1 MVLAY
6 AVLAAAAPAFP
17 DTLTYR
23 DGRVVGCIVE
33 EETEAAVTVTLHGQ
47 RVEIPRSMIA
57 STAKASP
64 VDNQSLRASWDSR
77 RRASRDARAEPAVPA
92 PPATGAP
99 GAVQAAAPSRI
110 PVEAP
115 PPAPV
120 ARGVPKDAAVKGMRQ
135 PPPPDRKHDLRWKGE
150 VRNAVRGKRVLVGMT
165 EKEVCSAW
173 GWPERTHPVH
183 GVDVSSDR
191 WTYRREGEG
200 LVDIYFKNGV
210 VTNVSR

>member
-1 MVLAY
+1 MTLAY

-33 EETEAAVTVTLHGQ
+33 EETGAAVTVTLHGQ

-64 VDNQSLRASWDSR
+64 GENQALRAAWDSR
-77 RRASRDARAEPAVPA
+77 RRASRDARTEPVAPA
-92 PPATGAP
+92 PPAAGAS
-99 GAVQAAAPSRI
+99 GAVQAAAQSRI

-115 PPAPV
+115 PPA
-120 ARGVPKDAAVKGMRQ
+120 KDAAVKGMRK
-135 PPPPDRKHDLRWKGE
+135 PSPPDRQHDLRWKGE
-150 VRNAVRGKRVLVGMT
+150 VRNAVREKRVLVGMT
-165 EKEVCSAW
+165 ERDVSSAW
-173 GWPERTHPVH
+173 GWPERTHPVR
-183 GVDVSSDR
+183 GVDVYSDR

-200 LVDIYFKNGV
+200 LVDIYFRNGV